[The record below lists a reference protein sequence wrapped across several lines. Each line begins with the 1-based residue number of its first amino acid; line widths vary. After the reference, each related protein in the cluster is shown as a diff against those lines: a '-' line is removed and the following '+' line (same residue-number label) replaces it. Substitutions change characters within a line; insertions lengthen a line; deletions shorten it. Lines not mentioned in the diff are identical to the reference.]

1 MDMLKQY
8 LFSQISEKKL
18 SPDLAKQLLTELNN
32 YSKANSKNT
41 DVAIIG
47 MAGRFPKARDL
58 SEFWDNLLEQKNC
71 IDVPSQQ
78 RRSPY
83 LELYKKILGV
93 NQLDDNHFEVG
104 GYLNDIDL
112 FDAEFFGIHDSEAS
126 YMDPWQRQPLEV
138 AYLALED
145 AGYGGEAI
153 ARTNTSVIIGRD
165 MACESSYSRTAAE
178 PSPLLLTGTYESILA
193 SRIAHTLDLSGPCMM
208 IDTACS
214 SSLVALNQA
223 CLLIQSGKSSMAI
236 VGGINLKD
244 NIVKMK
250 HNPMNNILTQDQVVR
265 TFDKQASGTLLGE
278 GIGVLIL
285 KSYEEA
291 VKDKDMIWAVIK
303 GAEINNDGKVNRISS
318 PNSQAQEKVIIQ
330 TYENAGISM
339 EDIGYVEAHGTGTLL
354 GDPIEVSAIDA
365 AFKHFTPRKQFCAL
379 GTVKTNIGHTVGA
392 SGMAS
397 IMKAVLSL
405 HHKRIPANINFN
417 EVNPYISFERTA
429 LYVNDRTTDWEIED
443 GKSRICGIN
452 SFGFSGTN
460 CHVILQEL
468 PVHRK
473 AKEKRPARDPKLP
486 YIFTA
491 SAKSVTSLEQ
501 LLIAYQDVLSNQHIE
516 IEDLCYS
523 SCSTR
528 SHYNYR
534 IAILATDISQ
544 LEQDVR
550 RILEKGM
557 LSADKQIIDDCIYIN
572 VESQL
577 SVSSPN
583 YISADKYIENMGNDE
598 LQDIAKR
605 YIQGANVD
613 WNTIYDPEKHQKIR
627 LPLYPLNRRSY
638 WMDQSEISVENFIGI
653 EKLEAQNTE
662 DEDSLVDLA
671 MYRNMDTES
680 LLTAIWTNVLKC
692 PEIHKNE
699 NFYLIGGDSLRA
711 MKIIDMLKQIID
723 CKVDVTDLL
732 QNPTLE
738 EFLTVVNA
746 KINHGSEERTN
757 IQKIPVNPYGNYLA
771 SSVQKRMFFL
781 SRYNKDDTSYNLSSA
796 IRITGKFDT
805 KKCNDVMNQL
815 IHRHEALRT
824 SFFTRDEIL
833 YYHVDERLDFQIQ
846 EVECGDDPQALLD
859 DFIMPFDLG
868 KAPLMRAAVASI
880 KDNEF
885 MLLLDFHHIIADA
898 TSLEIFTNEFIQLY
912 HDMPVVDLPLQ
923 YKDFN
928 SWQMNYYQSD
938 EIKEQQAFWL
948 EQLKGELPVLDL
960 PTERTRPP
968 IQDFTGSALIVHASE
983 SLTQKV
989 TKLAGNLK
997 MSEFMVL
1004 ISAYNIM
1011 LHRYTDQE
1019 DIIIGSP
1026 VQGRKRAEFKNMMGM
1041 FVNTILLRNYPA
1053 ASKNIEEFLQ
1063 EVKENCLLAYK
1074 NQDYPFEEIV
1084 NQLDVVRDYSRNPIF
1099 DTMFNF
1105 LNYSHRKIEL
1115 QDMEIGFVDFDSN
1128 VSKFDI
1134 TLEAVKQEKILSFK
1148 FEYSTHL
1155 FSDEFMRNM
1164 ANNYLHILDEIVSDT
1179 NRSIGE
1185 LEIISPDEKKMIVHD
1200 FNTSS
1205 QYNLPDESLIDWF
1218 EKNVSQIPE
1227 NKAVV
1232 DSNVSYTFR
1241 QLGDMVNKLCTILEE
1256 NDIQHGHVV
1265 GVYMERSVY
1274 SVAAMLAILKHNAVY
1289 LPLDSN
1295 LPLERLKMIAEDSK
1309 MAFILTQS
1317 HYWDSATVL
1326 QLPCYSVD
1334 GDHLQRKQGGSAEP
1348 GQLSEISYIIYTSG
1362 SEQKPKGVAGLEK
1375 GLINRLNWMWDEY
1388 PFAQDEVC
1396 CHKTPI
1402 NFVDSICEILSPV
1415 LYGIPLVIVPDRV
1428 LNSPNEFITFLSKH
1442 EVTRITL
1449 IPSLLSLIL
1458 QSNLKL
1464 NVMLAKL
1471 RLWISSGEALSVELV
1486 DKFRS
1491 RMKGH
1496 QLINLY
1502 GSSEVSADVTC
1513 FDTADLD
1520 SDASRVPIGKPID
1533 NTRIYVLN
1541 DKQRIVPIGVW
1552 GTLYIAGDGV
1562 AKGYLYNE
1570 ELTNKKFIK
1579 LDISG
1584 RGVKTLFNTGDRVRF
1599 NKCGYLEYLGRNDH
1613 QVKINGCRV
1622 ELDEVESSIRDI
1634 VGDTEVCVC
1643 SYTNSTNHQQLLAF
1657 IKGDADDYST
1667 PLIRNR
1673 LMQKLPRY
1681 MIPTDFVVCKQF
1693 LHLLNGKID
1702 RSKMVEQF
1710 LVRQQNTS
1718 ANAADLTE
1726 IEEIVISIWREVLNN
1741 NNEITPDSSIFD
1753 LGGNSLQAMQF
1764 NMAVNQKFFVD
1775 IALKDLF
1782 KGMSIRDM
1790 AGFIEGEILKKND
1803 EDELESLLKEIDDLD
1818 NESIEKLLNS

>member
-1 MDMLKQY
+1 MDILKQY

-18 SPDLAKQLLTELNN
+18 SPDLAKQLLIELNH
-32 YSKANSKNT
+32 YSKVHSKNA

-58 SEFWDNLLEQKNC
+58 AEFWSNLLEQKNC
-71 IDVPSQQ
+71 IDLPSQQ

-83 LELYKKILGV
+83 MELYKKILGT
-93 NQLDDNHFEVG
+93 NQLDDTHFEVG

-112 FDAEFFGIHDSEAS
+112 FDADFFGIHDSEAT
-126 YMDPWQRQPLEV
+126 YMDPWQRQLLEV

-193 SRIAHTLDLSGPCMM
+193 SRIAHTLDLTGPCMV

-214 SSLVALNQA
+214 SSLVALHQA

-265 TFDKQASGTLLGE
+265 TFDKQASGTLLSE

-291 VKDKDMIWAVIK
+291 VKDKDMIWGVIK
-303 GAEINNDGKVNRISS
+303 GTEINNDGKVNRISS

-365 AFKHFTPRKQFCAL
+365 AFRHFTPRKQFCAL

-405 HHKRIPANINFN
+405 HHKKIPANINFN

-429 LYVNDRTTDWEIED
+429 LYVNDRTTDWETED

-460 CHVILQEL
+460 CHVILQEP

-473 AKEKRPARDPKLP
+473 AQERPARDPKP
-486 YIFTA
+486 HYIFTA
-491 SAKSVTSLEQ
+491 SAKSLPSLEQ
-501 LLIAYQDVLSNQHIE
+501 LLMAYQDVLGDQQTDIA
-516 IEDLCYS
+516 DLCYS

-528 SHYNYR
+528 GHYNYR
-534 IAILATDISQ
+534 IAILATATSQ
-544 LEQDVR
+544 LEQHVR
-550 RILEKGM
+550 KILESGM
-557 LSADKQIIDDCIYIN
+557 LRADTQIMDDGIYIN
-572 VESQL
+572 VESQHSAL
-577 SVSSPN
+577 SPD
-583 YISADKYIENMGNDE
+583 YITSDKYIEDMGFGE
-598 LQDIAKR
+598 LQAIAKH

-613 WNTIYDPEKHQKIR
+613 WTTLYDSEKQQKMR
-627 LPLYPLNRRSY
+627 LPLYPLHRRSY
-638 WMDQSEISVENFIGI
+638 WMDHAEVSVENFKGI
-653 EKLEAQNTE
+653 EKLEIENAE
-662 DEDSLVDLA
+662 VESRLADLA
-671 MYRNMDTES
+671 KYRNMDTES
-680 LLTAIWTNVLKC
+680 LLTAIWADVLRC
-692 PEIHKNE
+692 PKIHKKD
-699 NFYLIGGDSLRA
+699 NFYLIGGDSLHA
-711 MKIIDMLKQIID
+711 MKIIDILKQTID
-723 CKVDVTDLL
+723 CRVDVTDLL

-738 EFLTVVNA
+738 EFLTIVHA
-746 KINHGSEERTN
+746 KSNQGSKERTR
-757 IQKIPVNPYGNYLA
+757 IQKIPADSHGNYLA

-781 SRYNKDDTSYNLSSA
+781 SKYNKENTSYNLSSA
-796 IRITGKFDT
+796 IRINGKFDI
-805 KKCNDVMNQL
+805 KKCNHVMNQL
-815 IHRHEALRT
+815 INRHEALRT

-833 YYHVDERLDFQIQ
+833 YYHVDEHLDFQVQ
-846 EVECGDDPQALLD
+846 EKERGDDLQALLD
-859 DFIMPFDLG
+859 EFIMPFDLG
-868 KAPLMRAAVASI
+868 KAPLMRAAVVKM

-912 HDMPVVDLPLQ
+912 HDRPVADLPLQ

-928 SWQMNYYQSD
+928 AWQLKYFQSE

-960 PTERTRPP
+960 PTEKARPP
-968 IQDFTGSALIVHASE
+968 IQDFTGTALTVHASE
-983 SLTQKV
+983 ALTQKIQE
-989 TKLAGNLK
+989 LAGNLK
-997 MSEFMVL
+997 MSVFMVL
-1004 ISAYNIM
+1004 ISAYNIL

-1074 NQDYPFEEIV
+1074 NQDYPFEELI
-1084 NQLDVVRDYSRNPIF
+1084 NNLDIVRDYSRNPIF

-1105 LNYSHRKIEL
+1105 LDYSQRKLDL
-1115 QDMEIGFVDFDSN
+1115 QDMEISFVEFDSK

-1134 TLEAVKQEKILSFK
+1134 TLEVVKRENILSFQ

-1164 ANNYLHILDEIVSDT
+1164 AANYLHVLDEMVSDS

-1185 LEIISPDEKKMIVHD
+1185 LEIISPDEKKRILHD
-1200 FNTSS
+1200 FNASS
-1205 QYNLPDESLIDWF
+1205 QYAHSGERLIDWF
-1218 EKNVSQIPE
+1218 EKNVSQIPGK
-1227 NKAVV
+1227 KAVV
-1232 DSNVSYTFR
+1232 DNSGSYTFS
-1241 QLGDMVNKLCTILEE
+1241 QLGDMVNKLCKILEE
-1256 NDIQHGHVV
+1256 NDIQDGHVV

-1295 LPLERLKMIAEDSK
+1295 LPVERINMIVEDSK
-1309 MAFILTQS
+1309 MAFLLTHS
-1317 HYWDSATVL
+1317 HYWDNAIVL
-1326 QLPCYSVD
+1326 QLPCCSVD
-1334 GDHLQRKQGGSAEP
+1334 GDHLHRIPGGVTEP
-1348 GQLSEISYIIYTSG
+1348 ERLSGIRYIIYTSG

-1375 GLINRLNWMWDEY
+1375 GLVNRLNWMWDKY
-1388 PFAQDEVC
+1388 PFAQEEVC

-1402 NFVDSICEILSPV
+1402 NFVDSICEILGPV
-1415 LYGIPLVIVPDRV
+1415 LYGVPLVIIPDRV
-1428 LNSPNEFITFLSKH
+1428 LNSPNEFIKYLAKH

-1458 QSNLKL
+1458 QSNLEL
-1464 NVMLAKL
+1464 NVALAKL
-1471 RLWISSGEALSVELV
+1471 RLWVSSGEALSAELI

-1491 RMKGH
+1491 RLKGH

-1520 SDASRVPIGKPID
+1520 NHASRVPIGKPID

-1541 DKQRIVPIGVW
+1541 DRQQVVPIGVW
-1552 GTLYIAGDGV
+1552 GTLYVAGDGL
-1562 AKGYLYNE
+1562 AQGYLYNE
-1570 ELTNKKFIK
+1570 ELTSKKFIT
-1579 LDISG
+1579 LDIPG
-1584 RGVKTLFNTGDRVRF
+1584 RGVETLFNTGDRVRF
-1599 NKCGYLEYLGRNDH
+1599 NKRGYLEYLGRNDH

-1643 SYTNSTNHQQLLAF
+1643 SYTNSSNHQQLLAF
-1657 IKGDADDYST
+1657 IRGDANDYSISG
-1667 PLIRNR
+1667 IRNR

-1681 MIPTDFVVCKQF
+1681 MIPTDFVFCKQF
-1693 LHLLNGKID
+1693 LHLPNGKMD
-1702 RSKMVEQF
+1702 KRRMVEQF
-1710 LVRQQNTS
+1710 LHPQQNTS
-1718 ANAADLTE
+1718 ANEADLSE
-1726 IEEIVISIWREVLNN
+1726 IEEAVITMWREVLNKN
-1741 NNEITPDSSIFD
+1741 IEITSDNSIFD

-1782 KGMSIRDM
+1782 TGMTIREM
-1790 AGFIEGEILKKND
+1790 ASYIEGEIFKKND
-1803 EDELESLLKEIDDLD
+1803 DDDLESLLKEMDELD
-1818 NESIEKLLNS
+1818 EESIEKLLNR